1 MNVCEDITL
10 LNILRIFKEIL
21 GVVTIVIPV
30 ILVIFVIIEVIK
42 AITAGDVNT
51 KKLFGSIVKKI
62 VAGVV
67 IFLLMPI
74 INTVMGLVD
83 DDLYFADCWS
93 KAKKDEINI
102 VATTKADEA
111 ISQAATCNGN
121 DLEKARV
128 AVRSIPDKKI
138 RKNYEEKYDSVKNS
152 CKQK

>member
-1 MNVCEDITL
+1 MNVCDDITL

-21 GVVTIVIPV
+21 GVVTIIIPV
-30 ILVIFVIIEVIK
+30 ILVIFVIIEVVK
-42 AITAGDVNT
+42 TITSGDVNT
-51 KKLFGSIVKKI
+51 KKLFGSIIKKI
-62 VAGVV
+62 VAGVL

-93 KAKKDEINI
+93 KAKKEEINM

-111 ISQAATCNGN
+111 LSIAASCNGN

-128 AVRSIPDKKI
+128 AVRSIPDKKN
-138 RKNYEEKYDSVKNS
+138 RKN
-152 CKQK
+152 